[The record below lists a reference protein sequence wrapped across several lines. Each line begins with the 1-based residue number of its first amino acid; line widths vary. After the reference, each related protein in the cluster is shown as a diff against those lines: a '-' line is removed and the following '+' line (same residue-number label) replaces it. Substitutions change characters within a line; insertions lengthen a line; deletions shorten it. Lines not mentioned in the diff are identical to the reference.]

1 MAAIL
6 KSAATYIFS
15 LLTLPKYF
23 SIQVSL
29 KEAGWYKIMHTVRNM
44 QWWICEHKKKHH
56 YDFRFRCQIQNGRQL
71 DLLLTEILKTFS
83 ILVK

>member
-29 KEAGWYKIMHTVRNM
+29 KEAGWYKIMHTVRNV
-44 QWWICEHKKKHH
+44 QRCICEHKKTS
-56 YDFRFRCQIQNGRQL
+56 L
-71 DLLLTEILKTFS
+71 
-83 ILVK
+83 